1 MAKDKINEA
10 TTVASSRSRGGKF
23 DKDKTKQQQ
32 GTAQNEFTDMIKK
45 MFSVIDAQLE
55 IEPQGIRINANTLN
69 NIIDKKDKKKMN

>member
-10 TTVASSRSRGGKF
+10 TAVASSRSRGGKF
-23 DKDKTKQQQ
+23 DKDKTKQSGQQ
-32 GTAQNEFTDMIKK
+32 AQDEFTNMIKK
-45 MFSVIDAQLE
+45 MFNVIDAQLK